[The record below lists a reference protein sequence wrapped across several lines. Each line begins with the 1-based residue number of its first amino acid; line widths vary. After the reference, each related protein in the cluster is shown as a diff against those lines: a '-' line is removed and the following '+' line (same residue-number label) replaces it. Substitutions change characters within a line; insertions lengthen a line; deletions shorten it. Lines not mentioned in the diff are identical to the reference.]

1 MPTPQGMTQHL
12 LEAVPAQWRPIAKTT
27 TYELVLDRI
36 EGQILGGE
44 LQVGDR
50 LPPERD
56 LAARLGVSRP
66 AVREALRAL
75 HAQGVIR
82 STVGNSA
89 EAGTVLVNDSGPAI
103 ARVVRLHAALGGI
116 SAEEVLESRIALERA
131 AAARAAGHV
140 AAADYQELAGLLA
153 RMADPALARSGFVE
167 LDDAFHAAVARASH
181 GRLAGDLA
189 EAVRA
194 AAVVAGPVAEPVDP
208 IDWMPAAAAAAEEL
222 AALYDRI
229 AARDAAG
236 AADRMEAHLRG
247 ACGRF

>member
-1 MPTPQGMTQHL
+1 MTQHL

-27 TYELVLDRI
+27 TYELVLERI
-36 EGQILGGE
+36 EDQILAGE

-75 HAQGVIR
+75 NVQGVIR
-82 STVGNSA
+82 STVGNST
-89 EAGTVLVNDSGPAI
+89 EAGTVLVNDSRPALTRLI
-103 ARVVRLHAALGGI
+103 RLHASLGGI
-116 SAEEVLESRIALERA
+116 SAEEVLESRVALERA
-131 AAARAAGHV
+131 AAARAAKHV
-140 AAADYQELAGLLA
+140 AAADYQELASLLA
-153 RMADPALARSGFVE
+153 RMSDPELARDGFLA

-194 AAVVAGPVAEPVDP
+194 AAEVTGPVGPPVDP
-208 IDWMPAAAAAAEEL
+208 IDWQPGAAAAMEEL
-222 AALYDRI
+222 RALYDRI
-229 AARDAAG
+229 ASADAAG

>member
-1 MPTPQGMTQHL
+1 MTQHL

-27 TYELVLDRI
+27 TYELVLERI
-36 EGQILGGE
+36 EGQILDGE

-75 HAQGVIR
+75 HVQGVIR

-89 EAGTVLVNDSGPAI
+89 EAGTVLVNDSRPALSRLI
-103 ARVVRLHAALGGI
+103 RLHAALGGI
-116 SAEEVLESRIALERA
+116 TAEEVLESRIALERA
-131 AAARAAGHV
+131 AAARAAKHM
-140 AAADYQELAGLLA
+140 AAADYQEMASLLA
-153 RMADPALARSGFVE
+153 RMTDPDLARSGFLE

-181 GRLAGDLA
+181 GRLVGDLA

-194 AAVVAGPVAEPVDP
+194 AAAVTGPLGGPVDP
-208 IDWMPAAAAAAEEL
+208 IGWQPAAQTATEEL
-222 AALYDRI
+222 QALYDRI
-229 AARDAAG
+229 ASADAAG